1 MAFILF
7 VVLPLIACSSFSIV
21 SYRNS
26 RPPKNYKS
34 VPGPKGLPLIGNT
47 HQLGKAPQRLL
58 QKWASENGELFKIRL
73 GWENWVF
80 VNSPEAVRE
89 IFDKQS
95 AKTSGRMPMPVVSDL
110 LSGENRL
117 LLLTYGTKWRQLR
130 TIVHKLLTPKASE
143 TYKPSQDFEAK
154 QLLFDLATGND
165 DQESFYLHVRRYTT
179 SVVLTSTYGRR
190 VPAWDCDDMREI
202 YQLLKDFSEAA
213 EPGGFVAD
221 LFPPLAQIPS
231 CLQWWRPSAIA
242 AYNRQK
248 KTWMRYW
255 DELKSAVNQKKAPE
269 CFVKHFIETDFE
281 KLGISDVQ
289 AGFVAGSM
297 IEAGSETTSSA
308 LNSAILYLSAHP
320 GVQDTANAELTKVVG
335 DDRSPTFSDEADLPY
350 IRAMGKEILRI
361 RPVTNIGSPHYTTA
375 DIFYKDY
382 FIPKNTVV
390 AIPQY
395 VLHYSSEKWDNPEAF
410 DPSRYLSYP
419 EKAGFY
425 AAQGDAKGRDHF
437 DFGGGRRICPGMH
450 LAENS
455 LFVTLAKILWAFKI
469 EPALD
474 PSGNQ
479 IPVDLSDDAY
489 EPGVNT
495 LPKPFKA
502 RFVPRN
508 TRRAEVLKAEWAQA
522 QKEGF
527 YLGHVKVVIKDFP
540 LWFTQTRFLLTFYA
554 TFSGDQDLVATS
566 TDESG
571 FYNLIYNQARNKLN
585 SEKAKLSTMEWSRW
599 IERESW
605 KRVLGGIYVAGTL
618 RMVIYGINPIFNAS
632 NDLEVECFHEE
643 TLWNAQSSSEWLS
656 LRPKH
661 EHQEVGTMRDLVEGV
676 LSDDQKRS
684 RLDIARVSHFSLL
697 ILTHAV
703 MVHMRQLYQISQT
716 SALCAFSSQSFLGQ
730 SLLKTGLE
738 SLSRCYNLL
747 QMPQQDRLEDLDDK
761 EIVSLRFSSYGILRA
776 AYIRLFDI
784 TTGFDRLTLM
794 AEDPKVI
801 ETSVA
806 ILAEAPLERDRFL
819 LDAVEKTLE
828 GFQIP
833 FRMGHMLMRKTA
845 AFRWSIEHAVA
856 AWDAGLFVTKW
867 VHSVEIDAINGIEPT
882 KAENEL
888 LTAMK
893 GVLEEADYDPEENR
907 SFAAGLARTWS
918 LFLQDVWVWGI
929 TVRMGKHP
937 LIGDIKASSTE
948 DVIQFLG
955 IKYANLNHWFD
966 NAKLV
971 EYDGKGLS
979 AIRHGP
985 QVISDPEGVHKE
997 HFIIQKTLPVS
1008 GHPGISGTECLNL
1021 NIAAPTNSSEGQS
1034 LPVIVFIHGGAF
1046 ITGSN
1051 WWPQYDLNRIVQLS
1065 IKQGQPLIAVSI
1077 NYRLGAPG
1085 FLTSDELRKEGFKS
1099 NQGHHDQRVALQ
1111 YVKRYI
1117 SGFGGDP
1124 HKITVIGESAGGIS
1138 TSRLLYSNDDAPSQ
1152 LAVLS
1157 GAPPSL
1163 PPMDV
1168 SAAEEAYRGALKSL
1182 GAEDLTPSQRVEAL
1196 SRLSPEELLE
1206 KLDKSLQFLPVLDAA
1221 TVPLV
1226 PTFKAVEAK
1235 TSIPDNTPCKA
1246 IFVGYLPDDA
1256 SIFGLAGLIQRKPG
1270 IGASFQ
1276 KSIESSFSDHPDK
1289 ATRLLKAYGI
1299 SEDTNDEDAF
1309 KGVIRF
1315 ASDIGFQAP
1324 ARSWAASFPGDSYLF
1339 ELAEANPWEG
1349 PFKGYATHVLDVV
1362 LLFQN
1367 YREHLDAK
1375 QQASAEA
1382 FAADIITFAHGKAP
1396 WKKYRDGGGLGVY
1409 RNGVRTYEEGPGV
1422 ISEQYQVLM
1431 ETTMSSKAEDEFN
1444 CLNLDVTV
1452 PKARLGTTA
1461 GERLPVL
1468 VWIHGGSQAVTFG
1481 SAASGL
1487 CDTTKIVEDSVRMG
1501 LPIIVVAIQY
1511 RLNIFAF
1518 GDDDSSVN
1526 LALKDQALALQWV
1539 QRHVAAFGGDPKAVT
1554 LAGESAGAVY
1564 CHAHMVSKAPLNQC
1578 ILASGSL
1585 HLSPPQPQERAAAFR
1600 SNLKHHLRDLGKVNL
1615 RTAPADVVVGA
1626 LKRSEI
1632 QSWFLQMESSLE
1644 GWQESLG
1651 EANRLMISDVQN
1663 ESVLW
1668 RDGIWSKGVSDIV
1681 SAFDI
1686 AGEHRDKLKQAYN
1699 IYPNRPSSCKLGA
1712 LDFIND
1718 YKFLLPIQEMVQLC
1732 KRAET
1737 PVYRSLID
1745 EANPWQPSNGAHHA
1759 IDLILLFGGFDSS
1772 LSPAAKATGEEMRRS
1787 WIRFIHSQEPW
1798 SPISTAAFGPFG
1810 MFQELDDTE
1819 VRSRRRIDQA
1829 KFLQSVGS
1837 QALDKVFLA
1846 LAAGRISLLN

>member
-7 VVLPLIACSSFSIV
+7 VVLPLIACLSFSII

-26 RPPKNYKS
+26 RPPKDYKP
-34 VPGPKGLPLIGNT
+34 VPGPRGLPLIGNT
-47 HQLGKAPQRLL
+47 HQLGKAPQRQL

-455 LFVTLAKILWAFKI
+455 LFVTLAKVLWAFKI

-502 RFVPRN
+502 RDLVTRHERTLHADAAAITVGGHLGEESQSEDTSSEPEDEHPSNAQNRSPRRQSLFSPEKRRKKSPLPTTRDAGSITVATDTETIATIGLDLAEGNESVPHGVPSLSEPRTEQQTDPRPLGSMGIATEDIAASFLDTSFPYPIPPSVLPLPDGTLDFSQDLGFLN
-508 TRRAEVLKAEWAQA
+508 SPSWLAFGLPDDHHSMYDVQLNSCLDTATRTAVNEVSPNSTACDSDLSMAEPEQ
-522 QKEGF
+522 
-527 YLGHVKVVIKDFP
+527 VVIKDFP

-554 TFSGDQDLVATS
+554 TFSGDQDLVSTS

-585 SEKAKLSTMEWSRW
+585 SNKAKISTMEWSRW
-599 IERESW
+599 VERESW

-716 SALCAFSSQSFLGQ
+716 SALCAFSNQSFLGQ

-747 QMPQQDRLEDLDDK
+747 QMPHQDRLEDLDDK

-882 KAENEL
+882 RAETDL

-893 GVLEEADYDPEENR
+893 EVLEEADYDTEENR
-907 SFAAGLARTWS
+907 SFSAGLARTWS

-929 TVRMGKHP
+929 TVRMGK
-937 LIGDIKASSTE
+937 
-948 DVIQFLG
+948 
-955 IKYANLNHWFD
+955 
-966 NAKLV
+966 
-971 EYDGKGLS
+971 
-979 AIRHGP
+979 
-985 QVISDPEGVHKE
+985 
-997 HFIIQKTLPVS
+997 
-1008 GHPGISGTECLNL
+1008 
-1021 NIAAPTNSSEGQS
+1021 
-1034 LPVIVFIHGGAF
+1034 
-1046 ITGSN
+1046 
-1051 WWPQYDLNRIVQLS
+1051 
-1065 IKQGQPLIAVSI
+1065 
-1077 NYRLGAPG
+1077 
-1085 FLTSDELRKEGFKS
+1085 
-1099 NQGHHDQRVALQ
+1099 
-1111 YVKRYI
+1111 
-1117 SGFGGDP
+1117 
-1124 HKITVIGESAGGIS
+1124 
-1138 TSRLLYSNDDAPSQ
+1138 
-1152 LAVLS
+1152 VL
-1157 GAPPSL
+1157 
-1163 PPMDV
+1163 
-1168 SAAEEAYRGALKSL
+1168 
-1182 GAEDLTPSQRVEAL
+1182 
-1196 SRLSPEELLE
+1196 
-1206 KLDKSLQFLPVLDAA
+1206 
-1221 TVPLV
+1221 
-1226 PTFKAVEAK
+1226 
-1235 TSIPDNTPCKA
+1235 
-1246 IFVGYLPDDA
+1246 
-1256 SIFGLAGLIQRKPG
+1256 
-1270 IGASFQ
+1270 
-1276 KSIESSFSDHPDK
+1276 
-1289 ATRLLKAYGI
+1289 
-1299 SEDTNDEDAF
+1299 
-1309 KGVIRF
+1309 
-1315 ASDIGFQAP
+1315 
-1324 ARSWAASFPGDSYLF
+1324 
-1339 ELAEANPWEG
+1339 
-1349 PFKGYATHVLDVV
+1349 
-1362 LLFQN
+1362 
-1367 YREHLDAK
+1367 EHLAT
-1375 QQASAEA
+1375 AYENHNEA
-1382 FAADIITFAHGKAP
+1382 
-1396 WKKYRDGGGLGVY
+1396 
-1409 RNGVRTYEEGPGV
+1409 
-1422 ISEQYQVLM
+1422 
-1431 ETTMSSKAEDEFN
+1431 
-1444 CLNLDVTV
+1444 
-1452 PKARLGTTA
+1452 
-1461 GERLPVL
+1461 
-1468 VWIHGGSQAVTFG
+1468 
-1481 SAASGL
+1481 
-1487 CDTTKIVEDSVRMG
+1487 
-1501 LPIIVVAIQY
+1501 
-1511 RLNIFAF
+1511 
-1518 GDDDSSVN
+1518 
-1526 LALKDQALALQWV
+1526 
-1539 QRHVAAFGGDPKAVT
+1539 QRQK
-1554 LAGESAGAVY
+1554 
-1564 CHAHMVSKAPLNQC
+1564 
-1578 ILASGSL
+1578 
-1585 HLSPPQPQERAAAFR
+1585 
-1600 SNLKHHLRDLGKVNL
+1600 
-1615 RTAPADVVVGA
+1615 
-1626 LKRSEI
+1626 
-1632 QSWFLQMESSLE
+1632 
-1644 GWQESLG
+1644 
-1651 EANRLMISDVQN
+1651 
-1663 ESVLW
+1663 
-1668 RDGIWSKGVSDIV
+1668 
-1681 SAFDI
+1681 
-1686 AGEHRDKLKQAYN
+1686 
-1699 IYPNRPSSCKLGA
+1699 
-1712 LDFIND
+1712 
-1718 YKFLLPIQEMVQLC
+1718 
-1732 KRAET
+1732 
-1737 PVYRSLID
+1737 
-1745 EANPWQPSNGAHHA
+1745 
-1759 IDLILLFGGFDSS
+1759 
-1772 LSPAAKATGEEMRRS
+1772 
-1787 WIRFIHSQEPW
+1787 
-1798 SPISTAAFGPFG
+1798 
-1810 MFQELDDTE
+1810 
-1819 VRSRRRIDQA
+1819 
-1829 KFLQSVGS
+1829 
-1837 QALDKVFLA
+1837 
-1846 LAAGRISLLN
+1846 